1 MDLNNL
7 RKLIPWGSPW
17 YHGTFH
23 LHPLEESLMGVRTVS
38 AFGTERFQQQRFEE
52 QLGRARKGGIRSGIR
67 RLGGDG
73 GWGMNEMGLRID
85 FSGDWSP
92 QNQSFGDQKGD
103 GGIVTRLSQH
113 NDQEAIIKLNI
124 NIENWFKKQS

>member
-1 MDLNNL
+1 M
-7 RKLIPWGSPW
+7 GSPW

-73 GWGMNEMGLRID
+73 RWGMNEMGLRID
-85 FSGDWSP
+85 FFLGLESTKPKFRRPKGGWGNC
-92 QNQSFGDQKGD
+92 NQVKSAQ
-103 GGIVTRLSQH
+103 
-113 NDQEAIIKLNI
+113 
-124 NIENWFKKQS
+124 